1 MQTSAPLPKD
11 VPRVLHIDFPAA
23 ILKLLETAFQNRGLV
38 WESCDSGIQGFHLA
52 LVQDYNL
59 IFLALKENTIDG
71 LRIVKGLRRAGC
83 STPIVLLMPSRDLEH
98 RKAELSRYP
107 NVMACL
113 AKPLDLRQVDKAME
127 FLRHP
132 PALKPADKAKL
143 LQVLG
148 RIEKEVSEA
157 VSAQA

>member
-1 MQTSAPLPKD
+1 M
-11 VPRVLHIDFPAA
+11 
-23 ILKLLETAFQNRGLV
+23 ETTFRNRGLV
-38 WESCDSGIQGFHLA
+38 WETCDSGIQGFHLA

-59 IFLALKENTIDG
+59 IFLALKENSIDG

-83 STPIVLLMPSRDLEH
+83 ATPIVLLMPSRELER

-113 AKPLDLRQVDKAME
+113 SKPLDLRQVDKAME

-132 PALKPADKAKL
+132 PALKTADKAKL
-143 LQVLG
+143 LQILG
-148 RIEKEVSEA
+148 RIERA
-157 VSAQA
+157 VIAQA

>member
-1 MQTSAPLPKD
+1 VQTSAPASKD

-23 ILKLLETAFQNRGLV
+23 ILKLLETTFQNRGLA

-71 LRIVKGLRRAGC
+71 LRIVKGLKRAGC
-83 STPIVLLMPSRDLEH
+83 TTPIVLLMPSRELEH
-98 RKAELSRYP
+98 RRAELSRYP
-107 NVMACL
+107 NVIACL
-113 AKPLDLRQVDKAME
+113 AKPLDLRQVDKAMD
-127 FLRHP
+127 FLRLP
-132 PALKPADKAKL
+132 PALKPKDKDKL

-148 RIEKEVSEA
+148 RIEKDVREGVSDEA
-157 VSAQA
+157 